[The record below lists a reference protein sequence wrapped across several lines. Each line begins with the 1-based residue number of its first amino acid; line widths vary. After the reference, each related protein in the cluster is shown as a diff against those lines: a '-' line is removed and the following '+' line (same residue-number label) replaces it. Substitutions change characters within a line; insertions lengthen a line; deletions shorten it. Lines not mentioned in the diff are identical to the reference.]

1 MEKIKSYL
9 VNELKPAIT
18 NIPWSE
24 IPVSTYVSWIMAIL
38 LSVNTILMFFG
49 LSPIDY
55 NEDSLAKFVTLSV
68 NVIVLIANTYKNNST
83 SKEAVLADKL
93 MIALKLSD
101 GGDKDDAINKIN
113 KLLSTLNENSPTEHT
128 NEDEDI
134 VLRLV
139 KKDKD

>member
-93 MIALKLSD
+93 MTALKLSD
-101 GGDKDDAINKIN
+101 DGDKDDAINKIN

-134 VLRLV
+134 VFRLV

>member
-9 VNELKPAIT
+9 INELKPAII

-24 IPVSTYVSWIMAIL
+24 ISISTYVSWIMAIL

-49 LSPIDY
+49 LSPINY
-55 NEDSLAKFVTLSV
+55 NEDSLAKFVTLAV

-93 MIALKLSD
+93 ITALKLSD
-101 GGDKDDAINKIN
+101 DGDKDDVINKVN
-113 KLLSTLNENSPTEHT
+113 KLLSTLNENDLVEHT
-128 NEDEDI
+128 NEECVEDEE
-134 VLRLV
+134 
-139 KKDKD
+139 

>member
-9 VNELKPAIT
+9 INELKPAII

-24 IPVSTYVSWIMAIL
+24 ISISTYVSWIMAIL

-49 LSPIDY
+49 LSPINY
-55 NEDSLAKFVTLSV
+55 NEDSLAKFVTLAV

-93 MIALKLSD
+93 ITALKLSD
-101 GGDKDDAINKIN
+101 DGDKDDAINKVN
-113 KLLSTLNENSPTEHT
+113 KLLSTLNENDLVEHT
-128 NEDEDI
+128 NEECVEDEE
-134 VLRLV
+134 
-139 KKDKD
+139 

>member
-93 MIALKLSD
+93 MTALKLSD
-101 GGDKDDAINKIN
+101 DGDKDDAINKIN

>member
-38 LSVNTILMFFG
+38 LSVNTILMFFS

-93 MIALKLSD
+93 MTALKLSD
-101 GGDKDDAINKIN
+101 DGDKDDAINKIN